1 LAWFAP
7 ELRVSHYRTLF
18 YGYDTVDYR
27 LAVSEH
33 PKNKANS
40 GFRLLVDAH
49 YGGGVRHYDFVK
61 LPDAFIR
68 EVSHKQ
74 HDAERCQ
81 IFNSLI
87 SSCLYR
93 DRFSLNLSQSELELG
108 LANGIKLVL
117 LSGTEEYET
126 HDFPSNYLQGFFKA
140 VRKNK

>member
-1 LAWFAP
+1 
-7 ELRVSHYRTLF
+7 
-18 YGYDTVDYR
+18 
-27 LAVSEH
+27 
-33 PKNKANS
+33 
-40 GFRLLVDAH
+40 
-49 YGGGVRHYDFVK
+49 

-74 HDAERCQ
+74 HDVERCQ

-87 SSCLYR
+87 SFCLYR

-108 LANGIKLVL
+108 LANGIILVL

-126 HDFPSNYLQGFFKA
+126 LDFPSNYLQGFFKA